1 MKSLNETAVISKA
14 QQVRKWT
21 LIPGDFSIA
30 RGHLTPTM
38 KLKRKVVAKMYEKE
52 IEEMYMNP
60 KL

>member
-21 LIPGDFSIA
+21 IIPGDFSISA
-30 RGHLTPTM
+30 GHLTPTM

-52 IEEMYMNP
+52 IEEMYMVP